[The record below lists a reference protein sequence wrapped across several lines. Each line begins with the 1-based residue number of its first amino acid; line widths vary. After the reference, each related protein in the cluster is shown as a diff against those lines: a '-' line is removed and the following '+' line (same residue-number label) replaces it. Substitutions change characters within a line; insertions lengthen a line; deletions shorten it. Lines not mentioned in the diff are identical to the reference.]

1 MRDGCKC
8 CCCRMEKE
16 SKSENRPRITA
27 RIRGILE
34 RSDASDSA
42 RTSNTLT
49 ISEATTP
56 DIGATE
62 Q

>member
-1 MRDGCKC
+1 
-8 CCCRMEKE
+8 MEKE